1 MKELI
6 DAARKIN
13 KILYESEDEGVGY
26 DTTLN
31 KLNSVKVHGVVFP
44 TLMLMEI
51 IEKFLDGYVER
62 QKKIISDDGDEIQKK
77 YEDYSRKWNQK
88 DLN

>member
-1 MKELI
+1 MKELA

-13 KILYESEDEGVGY
+13 KILHEAENEGVGY
-26 DTTLN
+26 DATLA
-31 KLNSVKVHGVVFP
+31 KLNDVK
-44 TLMLMEI
+44 
-51 IEKFLDGYVER
+51 YVER

-77 YEDYSRKWNQK
+77 YENYSRKWNHK

>member
-1 MKELI
+1 MKELA

-13 KILYESEDEGVGY
+13 KILHEAENEGVGY
-26 DTTLN
+26 DATLN

-51 IEKFLDGYVER
+51 IEKFLEGYVER
-62 QKKIISDDGDEIQKK
+62 QKKIISEDGDEIQKK

>member
-1 MKELI
+1 MKELA

-13 KILYESEDEGVGY
+13 KILHEAENEGVGY
-26 DTTLN
+26 DATLA
-31 KLNSVKVHGVVFP
+31 KLNDVKVHGVVFP

-77 YEDYSRKWNQK
+77 YENYSRKWNHK

>member
-1 MKELI
+1 MKELA

-13 KILYESEDEGVGY
+13 KILHEAENEGIGY
-26 DTTLN
+26 DATLA
-31 KLNSVKVHGVVFP
+31 KLNEVKVHGVVFP

-51 IEKFLDGYVER
+51 IEKFLEGYVER
-62 QKKIISDDGDEIQKK
+62 QKKIISEDGDEIQKK

>member
-1 MKELI
+1 MKELTN
-6 DAARKIN
+6 AARRIN
-13 KILYESEDEGVGY
+13 KILHEAENEGVGY
-26 DTTLN
+26 DATLV
-31 KLNSVKVHGVVFP
+31 KLNEVKVHGVVFP

-51 IEKFLDGYVER
+51 IEKFLEGYIER

>member
-1 MKELI
+1 MKELT

-13 KILYESEDEGVGY
+13 KILHEAEDEGVGY
-26 DTTLN
+26 DATLN

-77 YEDYSRKWNQK
+77 YENYSRKWNHK

>member
-1 MKELI
+1 MKELV

-13 KILYESEDEGVGY
+13 KILHEAENEGIGY
-26 DTTLN
+26 DATLA
-31 KLNSVKVHGVVFP
+31 KLNEVKVHGVVFP
-44 TLMLMEI
+44 TLMLMEM
-51 IEKFLDGYVER
+51 IEKFLEGYVER

>member
-1 MKELI
+1 
-6 DAARKIN
+6 
-13 KILYESEDEGVGY
+13 
-26 DTTLN
+26 
-31 KLNSVKVHGVVFP
+31 VVFP

-77 YEDYSRKWNQK
+77 YENYSRKWNHK